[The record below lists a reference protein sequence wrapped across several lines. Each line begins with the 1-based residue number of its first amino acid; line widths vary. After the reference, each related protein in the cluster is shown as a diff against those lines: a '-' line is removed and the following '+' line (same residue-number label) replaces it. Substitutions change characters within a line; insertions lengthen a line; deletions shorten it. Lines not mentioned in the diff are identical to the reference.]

1 MKKLLYTIL
10 SLVIVFA
17 SKSVVLADGG
27 VYNPYNPYNPHTPV
41 DTGLI
46 NDPIYFVGIVMLI
59 AGLSLLLNAN
69 SLKSKLKLS

>member
-1 MKKLLYTIL
+1 MKKLLYTTLSFVIL
-10 SLVIVFA
+10 FA
-17 SKSVVLADGG
+17 SNSVVFADGG